1 MDLIF
6 VPVERSA
13 ATFQRWIY
21 ASGGRQVDCVTV
33 LCCVIFI
40 GFVWFVVEGNL
51 LTNERVWNR
60 RRYEARI

>member
-13 ATFQRWIY
+13 ADFHKWIY
-21 ASGGRQVDCVTV
+21 ASGGRQLPCVTV

-40 GFVWFVVEGNL
+40 GLVCYVVEENL
-51 LTNERVWNR
+51 LTSEKVWNR
-60 RRYEARI
+60 RGYEARI

>member
-6 VPVERSA
+6 GTVVSFALA
-13 ATFQRWIY
+13 AEFQSRMY

-40 GFVWFVVEGNL
+40 WFCL
-51 LTNERVWNR
+51 LCCGGKTIDKQKGME
-60 RRYEARI
+60 